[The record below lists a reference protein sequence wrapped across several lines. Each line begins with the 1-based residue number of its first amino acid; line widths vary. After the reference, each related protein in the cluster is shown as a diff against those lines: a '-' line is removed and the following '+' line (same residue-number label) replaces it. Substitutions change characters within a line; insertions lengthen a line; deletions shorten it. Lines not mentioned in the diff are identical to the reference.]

1 MEYSKSLIFSLVFCV
16 FIINGVES
24 IGIQLQATPSEGI
37 LGPTSVQLKC
47 SFTTVTGEFVTGLN
61 IKAKSKTDGQF
72 KTIARFNTPT
82 VPLNASLTPD
92 GNYLTDRVT
101 LTNPTSSLFFALIQ
115 FSELA
120 CEDET
125 EYMCQ
130 VAYIGTSGST
140 NADSGVANIS
150 VKGNPEQPDSNPSY
164 VPSAGIEEGNNVVFT
179 CTGNVGKPEGKF
191 RWVRY
196 RRNSNGITIQET
208 PYDSETT
215 TAAVMPG
222 TCTSN
227 GTSSLTLKM
236 EQLDNNAV
244 VRCQVVY
251 QNVPQGSL
259 YKQTDGINVYYS
271 VRNVGVTKSPSN
283 PTFAEGAGPIT
294 LTCTSDGNPALIN
307 TDYTWHKESNTS
319 VVLGTGTT
327 YIINN
332 VVVNETDNYICVAQN
347 SFNGQTFNMNNSIH
361 IQIDFTTTTST
372 TTPSTPAESISTAA
386 PRLPPTEDGL
396 GTGAIAGI
404 AVGIAVLVIIII
416 IIVIIVLRRSNRG
429 KDDSIDE
436 PPEKPRNNLSFV
448 DKKDAL
454 GDKNGPFNNHN
465 IHYADLNFDDR
476 PRSRKPLQLSQDSDL
491 DHTPYAEVM
500 MPRV

>member
-24 IGIQLQATPSEGI
+24 ISVQIQATPSEGI
-37 LGPTSVQLKC
+37 LGQTTLQLRC
-47 SFTTVTGEFVTGLN
+47 SYTTVTGEIVTGVN
-61 IKAKSKTDGQF
+61 IQAKINGQF
-72 KTIARFNTPT
+72 SNIAIFYTPN
-82 VPLNASLTPD
+82 VPINATLTND
-92 GNYLTDRVT
+92 GNYLSNRVT
-101 LTNPTSSLFFALIQ
+101 LTNPTDSLTNSAFIQ
-115 FSELA
+115 FSQIE
-120 CEDET
+120 CEDEK

-130 VAYIGTSGST
+130 VAYASSAGSKT
-140 NADSGVANIS
+140 TDSGVANIS
-150 VKGNPEQPDSNPSY
+150 VKGNPEQPDNNPSY

-179 CTGNVGKPEGKF
+179 CTGNVGKPEGRF

-196 RRNSNGITIQET
+196 RRNSVGVTIQET

-236 EQLDNNAV
+236 EQIDNNAV

-259 YKQTDGINVYYS
+259 YKQTFPINVYYS
-271 VRNVGVTKSPSN
+271 VRNVQVTKDSTN

-294 LTCTSDGNPALIN
+294 LTCKSDGNPAV

-319 VVLGTGTT
+319 VTLGTGPT
-327 YIINN
+327 YVINN

-372 TTPSTPAESISTAA
+372 TTPSTTAESISTAA

-416 IIVIIVLRRSNRG
+416 IIVIFVMRRNNRG

>member
-1 MEYSKSLIFSLVFCV
+1 MEYSKSLMFSLVFCV
-16 FIINGVES
+16 FIINGIES
-24 IGIQLQATPSEGI
+24 ISVQLQATPSEGI
-37 LGPTSVQLKC
+37 LGSTSLELKC
-47 SFTTVTGEFVTGLN
+47 SYTTVPGEEYVTGVN
-61 IKAKSKTDGQF
+61 IMAKINGQF
-72 KTIARFNTPT
+72 KNVAIFYTPSL
-82 VPLNASLTPD
+82 PLNATLTND
-92 GNYLTDRVT
+92 GNYLSNRVT
-101 LTNPTSSLFFALIQ
+101 LTNPTDTMTNSASMQ
-115 FSELA
+115 FTQIA
-120 CEDET
+120 CEDEN
-125 EYMCQ
+125 EYMCN
-130 VAYIGTSGST
+130 VAYAGSGGST
-140 NADSGVANIS
+140 SANSVVANIS
-150 VKGNPEQPDSNPSY
+150 VKGNPEEPDSVPSY

-179 CTGNVGKPEGKF
+179 CTGNVGKPQGKF

-196 RRNSNGITIQET
+196 RRDSNDVTIQET
-208 PYDSETT
+208 PYESETT
-215 TAAVMPG
+215 TAVIMPG
-222 TCTSN
+222 TCTFN

-251 QNVPQGSL
+251 QGEAL
-259 YKQTDGINVYYS
+259 DLKQQTNFINVYYS
-271 VRNVGVTKSPSN
+271 VRNVQVTKFPRN
-283 PTFAEGAGPIT
+283 PTFAEGAEPIT
-294 LTCTSDGNPALIN
+294 LTCSSDGNPALIN

-319 VVLGTGTT
+319 VTLGTGPT
-327 YIINN
+327 YVINN

-347 SFNGQTFNMNNSIH
+347 SFNGKTFNMNNSIH

-372 TTPSTPAESISTAA
+372 TTPSTTAESSPTAA
-386 PRLPPTEDGL
+386 PQLPPTDDGMS
-396 GTGAIAGI
+396 TGAIAGI
-404 AVGIAVLVIIII
+404 AVGIAVIVIIII
-416 IIVIIVLRRSNRG
+416 IIVIFVLRRNNRG

-448 DKKDAL
+448 DRKDAL